1 MKILSIADRRRSCTR
16 RAAWR
21 RRSYGHSMSVGLWHR
36 QLRLRRLH
44 ERLALLLRR
53 GLWNL
58 LLLKTIENCHCLKFW
73 RENSNIMNFCWKNK
87 LRIQQTRLLE
97 FNLRDNLNELHFQP
111 FVNNKSWIILPVEE
125 LKRWIPKSIWLPRAW
140 PGLDTPPWSVAKWME
155 LKTEFI

>member
-1 MKILSIADRRRSCTR
+1 MKILSIADRCRSCTR

-21 RRSYGHSMSVGLWHR
+21 RRSYGHSMSVGLWHW

-58 LLLKTIENCHCLKFW
+58 LLLKIIENSHCFKLW
-73 RENSNIMNFCWKNK
+73 RKKILWTFVEKNK

-125 LKRWIPKSIWLPRAW
+125 LKRL
-140 PGLDTPPWSVAKWME
+140 E
-155 LKTEFI
+155 YLKFYII